1 MGLGNCSQAQDSGH
15 IAGLLWQ
22 RLSATPLGTGPYST
36 TVSLGSMPSCSISAI
51 FLHSHQKME
60 VVILAASCCSL
71 LSPNFMQCV

>member
-1 MGLGNCSQAQDSGH
+1 MGLGDCSQAQDSGH

-22 RLSATPLGTGPYST
+22 RLSATPLGTGPCST

-60 VVILAASCCSL
+60 VVVLAASCCSL
-71 LSPNFMQCV
+71 LSPNFMRCV